1 MVTELSPFYG
11 MDKTF
16 DRLMDNFFTPLYV
29 SQRRA
34 AFPPLNLSEDN
45 EHIYVECELP
55 GVELKDIDI
64 TLSESTL
71 TIKGELK
78 AAPGKYYR
86 QERPTGVFQRV
97 VNINTQVKRDEIKAI
112 YKDGVLEIALPKAEE
127 LKPKKISIA
136 AE

>member
-11 MDKTF
+11 ADKSL
-16 DRLMDNFFTPLYV
+16 DRLMDSFFAPLYV

-55 GVELKDIDI
+55 GVELADIDI

-97 VNINTQVKRDEIKAI
+97 VNINTQIKRDEIKAT
-112 YKDGVLEIALPKAEE
+112 YKDGVLEVVLPKSEE
-127 LKPKKISIA
+127 LKPKKINIA

>member
-11 MDKTF
+11 MDKSF
-16 DRLMDNFFTPLYV
+16 DRLMDSFFSPLYV
-29 SQRRA
+29 SQRRT

-45 EHIYVECELP
+45 ERIYVECELP
-55 GVELKDIDI
+55 GVELADIDI

-78 AAPGKYYR
+78 AATGKYYR

-97 VNINTQVKRDEIKAI
+97 VNINTQVKREEIKAT
-112 YKDGVLEIALPKAEE
+112 YKDGVLEVVLPKAEE